1 MTARRTI
8 CPPAERPKTLDAQP
22 MGSTFYALRTSL
34 GDWTSGPSSEWA
46 VDSGCLRVGAKKTTT
61 QSTAG
66 IPGQTAR
73 DGR

>member
-1 MTARRTI
+1 MSACRTI

-22 MGSTFYALRTSL
+22 MGKTFYALRSSL
-34 GDWTSGPSSEWA
+34 GDWMSGPSSEWA
-46 VDSGCLRVGAKKTTT
+46 SDSGCLRVGSKRAAT

-66 IPGQTAR
+66 IPAPIAS